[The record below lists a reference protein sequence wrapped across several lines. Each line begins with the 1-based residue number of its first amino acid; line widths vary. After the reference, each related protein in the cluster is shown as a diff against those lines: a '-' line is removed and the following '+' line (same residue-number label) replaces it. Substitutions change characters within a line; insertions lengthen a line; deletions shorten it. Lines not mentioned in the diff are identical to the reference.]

1 MVARQPAVRGL
12 VRAERKEFI
21 IVILAH
27 TDSTRKS
34 APQDRRFRAHV
45 KPSSRAR
52 RVAADR
58 INSLCCRFGRLCAD
72 RGEDGMLEPF
82 PVPARATVRERVFAL
97 LRGFG
102 TTTIFGNPGSTELP
116 MFRDFPDDFRYVLAL
131 QEMVA
136 VGMADGY
143 AQATRNAGLVN
154 LHAAAGLGHAL
165 GAVFTACKNRTPLVI
180 IAGQQAR
187 SILPYEPFLYAERAA
202 EFPRPYV
209 KWSCEPARAEDVPAA
224 IARAYYTAM
233 QPPQGPCFVSVP
245 VDDWDRLCEPVE
257 PRRLGRTLRGD
268 PELLAAIAA
277 ALAQAARPV
286 FVVGAGVAREDAWD
300 EAIAL
305 AERHRAPVWASPNS
319 GRNSFPEDHELFAGF
334 LAADRAKIVSSLA
347 GNDLILVLGAP
358 AFTYHV
364 EGSGPHIPD
373 GARLFLL
380 VDDAAQAA
388 WAPVGSAVVTSLKP
402 AIRELLGGPG
412 PRPRPMPAA
421 RRSSPPVSGPGL
433 SDAYLMQQV
442 ARLRPQG
449 SIIVEEAPSSRPAM
463 HDHLPIVARD
473 GFYTCASGGLGH
485 GLPAAIGVAL
495 ARPREKVIAL
505 LGDGSSLYAIQ
516 GLWTAAQLGLGVCFV
531 VIRNRRYEALLEFGR
546 HFGLQKTV
554 GTDLPAIDF
563 CALARAQGVAAVE
576 VRRRDEVDEA
586 LGTAFSCL
594 AAPNLVE
601 VVVD

>member
-1 MVARQPAVRGL
+1 MAYA
-12 VRAERKEFI
+12 
-21 IVILAH
+21 
-27 TDSTRKS
+27 
-34 APQDRRFRAHV
+34 
-45 KPSSRAR
+45 AR
-52 RVAADR
+52 RGASFR
-58 INSLCCRFGRLCAD
+58 N
-72 RGEDGMLEPF
+72 RGENGMSDAF
-82 PVPARATVRERVFAL
+82 PASPPATVRERVFAL

-102 TTTIFGNPGSTELP
+102 ATTIFGNPGSTELP
-116 MFRDFPDDFRYVLAL
+116 MFRDFPDDFRYVLGL

-154 LHAAAGLGHAL
+154 LHSAAGLGHAL
-165 GAVFTACKNRTPLVI
+165 GAVFTAAKHQSPLVI

-187 SILPYEPFLYAERAA
+187 SILPFEPFLYAERAA

-224 IARAYYTAM
+224 LSRAYYTAM

-245 VDDWDRLCEPVE
+245 VDDWDRLCDPVE
-257 PRRLGRTLRGD
+257 PRRLGRVLRGD

-277 ALAQAARPV
+277 ALAEAARPAL
-286 FVVGAGVAREDAWD
+286 VVGAGVAREDAWD
-300 EAIAL
+300 ETVAL

-319 GRNSFPEDHELFAGF
+319 GRNGFPEDHKLFAGF

-373 GARLFLL
+373 GALLFLL
-380 VDDAAQAA
+380 VDDPAQAA

-402 AIRELLGGPG
+402 AIRELLDGPG

-421 RRSSPPVSGPGL
+421 RRPRPLLSGPGL

-442 ARLRPQG
+442 DRLRPQG
-449 SIIVEEAPSSRPAM
+449 SIIVAEAPSSGPAM
-463 HDHLPIVARD
+463 HDYLPIVARD
-473 GFYTCASGGLGH
+473 GLYTCASGGLGY
-485 GLPAAIGVAL
+485 GLPAAIGIAL

-516 GLWTAAQLGLGVCFV
+516 GLWTAAQLGLGLTFV
-531 VIRNRRYEALLEFGR
+531 IIRNRRYEALLEFGR

-563 CALARAQGVAAVE
+563 CGLARAQGVAAVS
-576 VRRRDEVDEA
+576 VGRRDELDEA
-586 LGTAFSCL
+586 LGTAFSAV
-594 AAPNLVE
+594 AAPTLVE
-601 VVVD
+601 VAVD